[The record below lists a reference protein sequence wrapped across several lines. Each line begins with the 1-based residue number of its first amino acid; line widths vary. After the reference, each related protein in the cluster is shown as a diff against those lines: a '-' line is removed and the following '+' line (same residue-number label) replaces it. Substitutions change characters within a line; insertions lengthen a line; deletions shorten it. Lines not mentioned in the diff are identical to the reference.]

1 MTNTKDVG
9 DTSEAKV
16 LTRLIDLGYEVFTP
30 FGENTRVDL
39 IAEEPDGT
47 LHKIQVKTGRTKQDG
62 RVIDS
67 HLESTYRDS
76 DGAKRKKYTSDEIDV
91 FVIYC
96 QEVDKCYWVEFE
108 EAPSR
113 GIHLRLEA
121 KQDQENI
128 RWAEDYEL
136 KNVLQ

>member
-47 LHKIQVKTGRTKQDG
+47 LHKIQVKTGRTKQEG
-62 RVIDS
+62 RVICADLKS
-67 HLESTYRDS
+67 SYRDAS
-76 DGAKRKKYTSDEIDV
+76 GGTHRQYTENEIDS

-96 QEVDKCYWVEFE
+96 PDVDKCYWIDFKD
-108 EAPSR
+108 APSCA
-113 GIHLRLEA
+113 INLRIES
-121 KQDQENI
+121 KQDQKNI